1 VRSSRASLPARAE
14 QPLPASAAAAR
25 NHATPASLFVL
36 AASALTAAAHP
47 LPRAPIPPPIRAEFL
62 AVGRRQDKIILC
74 SRVHSQ
80 DKSYDYMEK
89 VKMVMNSP
97 GWATVTTDKLSLED
111 GGYMFWVSI
120 DEVRARR
127 RRRAGCPASTAR
139 PFPARPAQ
147 RP

>member
-1 VRSSRASLPARAE
+1 MRARAAPSSPVFFLARNPPLFFPVNRPPTPRALSSRA
-14 QPLPASAAAAR
+14 
-25 NHATPASLFVL
+25 
-36 AASALTAAAHP
+36 
-47 LPRAPIPPPIRAEFL
+47 PPFCRSHRAEFL

-120 DEVRARR
+120 DEVRFFA
-127 RRRAGCPASTAR
+127 AGAPL
-139 PFPARPAQ
+139 
-147 RP
+147 

>member
-1 VRSSRASLPARAE
+1 MRARARSLSPFFPRSE
-14 QPLPASAAAAR
+14 SA
-25 NHATPASLFVL
+25 LFVPVNERRP
-36 AASALTAAAHP
+36 SA
-47 LPRAPIPPPIRAEFL
+47 PPSRPPFYRSHRAEFL

-120 DEVRARR
+120 DEVRFFA
-127 RRRAGCPASTAR
+127 AGAPL
-139 PFPARPAQ
+139 
-147 RP
+147 

>member
-1 VRSSRASLPARAE
+1 M
-14 QPLPASAAAAR
+14 
-25 NHATPASLFVL
+25 
-36 AASALTAAAHP
+36 
-47 LPRAPIPPPIRAEFL
+47 
-62 AVGRRQDKIILC
+62 
-74 SRVHSQ
+74 HSQ

-127 RRRAGCPASTAR
+127 RRRAGSPASTAR